1 MQSGSLKALDHL
13 PKSVGVKVSSS
24 TTTAAMTKPT
34 KNQPSNQAAAWGQT
48 TKPSQEVQPLL
59 TILSSL
65 EIDQKLV
72 LGGQK
77 LFLLFSKF
85 DLQFVNGFLD

>member
-13 PKSVGVKVSSS
+13 PKSVGVKVSS

-72 LGGQK
+72 LGGEK
-77 LFLLFSKF
+77 LFFTF
-85 DLQFVNGFLD
+85 

>member
-24 TTTAAMTKPT
+24 TTTTAAMTKPT

-59 TILSSL
+59 TILSWL

-72 LGGQK
+72 LRGEK
-77 LFLLFSKF
+77 LFFTF
-85 DLQFVNGFLD
+85 